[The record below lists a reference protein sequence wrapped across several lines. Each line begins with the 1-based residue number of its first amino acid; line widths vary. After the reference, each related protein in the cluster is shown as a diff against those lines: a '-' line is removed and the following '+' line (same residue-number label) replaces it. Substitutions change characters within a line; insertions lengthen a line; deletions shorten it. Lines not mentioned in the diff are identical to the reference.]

1 MRLTTHTDY
10 AFRVLI
16 YLALAGDR
24 RVPVGDIARA
34 YGISGNHLMKV
45 GQHLSRTGW
54 VTSSRG
60 RGGGLKLLCRPEDIV
75 LGEVI
80 RDMEPGFDLV
90 ACQADSNACVITEY
104 CQLRGVL
111 DEALNAF
118 HQKLDRY
125 TLADLI
131 APGVARDLEQ
141 RLFGH

>member
-45 GQHLSRTGW
+45 GQHLCRTGW

-118 HQKLDRY
+118 HRKLDRY

-131 APGVARDLEQ
+131 GPGVARDLEQ
-141 RLFGH
+141 RLFSD